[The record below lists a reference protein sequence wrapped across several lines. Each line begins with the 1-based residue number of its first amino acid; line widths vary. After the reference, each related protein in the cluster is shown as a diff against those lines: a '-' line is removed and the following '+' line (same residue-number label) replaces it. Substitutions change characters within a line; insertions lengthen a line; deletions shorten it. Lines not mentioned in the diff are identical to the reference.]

1 MTARIILA
9 SASPRRKALL
19 EQINVKAVIQ
29 PVDLDETPLAGEA
42 PSAYVQRI
50 ALEKS
55 NLCARQ
61 RRENLPVLAADTA
74 VVLDNEIFGKP
85 ANQDEGISILKR
97 LSGRTHQVYSA
108 VCLLGKEQRV
118 AISITDVTFRVLSDR
133 EISAYWLTGEP
144 ADKAGG
150 YAIQGLAAAFIERIA
165 GSYSGVMGLP
175 LFETAELLAKESI
188 DLLHE

>member
-1 MTARIILA
+1 MMARIILA

-19 EQINVKAVIQ
+19 EQINIHAVIH
-29 PVDLDETPLAGEA
+29 PVDLDETPRPDEI

-55 NLCARQ
+55 IMCAYNCA
-61 RRENLPVLAADTA
+61 ENLPVIAADTA

-85 ANQDEGISILKR
+85 KNQHDGENILKR
-97 LSGRTHQVYSA
+97 LSRRTHQVYSA
-108 VCLLGKEQRV
+108 VCLLGKEQRIAMSV
-118 AISITDVTFRVLSDR
+118 TNVTFRALTEQ

-150 YAIQGLAAAFIERIA
+150 YAIQGLAAAFIEKIS

-175 LFETAELLAKESI
+175 LFETAALLAKEGI